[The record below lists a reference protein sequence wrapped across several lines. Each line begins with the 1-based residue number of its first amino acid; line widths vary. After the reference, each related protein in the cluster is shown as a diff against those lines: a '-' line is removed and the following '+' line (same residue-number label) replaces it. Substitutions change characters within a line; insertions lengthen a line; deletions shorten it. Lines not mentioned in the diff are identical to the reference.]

1 MVVLEVTVGEAISYL
16 VMAMGIPSSIT
27 GLAVWYFKKQIAF
40 REEHDKE
47 QAKLALLLVQSSRAA
62 ISLAEATA
70 HAMQRGHTN
79 GDMEEALEYAHS
91 VKKKKKEF
99 LEEKGIKSILE

>member
-16 VMAMGIPSSIT
+16 VIAVGIPSSIT

-47 QAKLALLLVQSSRAA
+47 QAKLALLRNQPLS
-62 ISLAEATA
+62 
-70 HAMQRGHTN
+70 
-79 GDMEEALEYAHS
+79 
-91 VKKKKKEF
+91 
-99 LEEKGIKSILE
+99 